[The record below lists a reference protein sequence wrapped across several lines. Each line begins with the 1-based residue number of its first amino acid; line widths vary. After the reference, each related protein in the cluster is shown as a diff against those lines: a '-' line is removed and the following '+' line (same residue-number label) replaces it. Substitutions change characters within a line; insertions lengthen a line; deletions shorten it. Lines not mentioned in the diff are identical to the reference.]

1 MAELARTSPLSVYW
15 HAGRPAVLTAENVV
29 VTERPFLAKRL
40 VRGAAEGW
48 REVLWRHL
56 ELELPDPNVVAAR
69 EGLRC
74 LWLRPDEWLVIAG
87 SKSEAAMLDGLAPP
101 ASDNGASSAI
111 FNVSDRFHC
120 LELRGAAAGAL
131 LNCGCSVDLSERR
144 FPVGRCCQTRVEE
157 VPVIISKPQGSPGFD
172 VLPERALTDYLWR
185 WMRAAMREFSLKDAG
200 VTP

>member
-1 MAELARTSPLSVYW
+1 LL
-15 HAGRPAVLTAENVV
+15 
-29 VTERPFLAKRL
+29 
-40 VRGAAEGW
+40 RGAVEGW
-48 REVLWRHL
+48 REVLWQQL
-56 ELELPDPNVVAAR
+56 ELELPDPNVVATR

-74 LWLRPDEWLVIAG
+74 LWLRPDEWLLIAG
-87 SKSEAAMLDGLAPP
+87 SKSEAAMLDGLRPP
-101 ASDNGASSAI
+101 AGDNAATSAI

-120 LELRGAAAGAL
+120 LELRGAAAGVL

-185 WMRAAMREFSLKDAG
+185 WMSAAMREFSSQDAG